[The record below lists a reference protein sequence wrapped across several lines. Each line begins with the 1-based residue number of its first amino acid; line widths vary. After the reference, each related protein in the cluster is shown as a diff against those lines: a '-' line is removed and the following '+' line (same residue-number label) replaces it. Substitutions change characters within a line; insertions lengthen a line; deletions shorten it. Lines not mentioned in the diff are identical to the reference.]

1 LTELYVR
8 KLRPE
13 ADAFSAWDTHQR
25 GLALRVQTSGQRSYK
40 CVYSFRGR
48 AQWLHLGDATAIGLT
63 DARKMAATAML
74 EVATGRNPLAE
85 RRAERGSGTFAE
97 LHTRYVEEHAKKHN
111 KSWKQAEFLVRR
123 YATSHW
129 GGMKAANITRG
140 DVRAMMGRI
149 DGPVLANQVLA
160 SVSAVFSWAVKQ
172 EVVSVNPS
180 KSVDRNR
187 MVSRERILSDNEIL
201 QFWSAFDG
209 GGLMVSSALKVL
221 LLTGQR
227 PGEVAAMR
235 REHIVDGW
243 WELPGEPVAALQWP
257 GTKNA
262 TTHRIWLPQAVK
274 AIIADLDTTGFVF
287 TSQRGNPL
295 NGLAFA
301 MRAICTKLK
310 VERATPHDLR
320 RTHGSTI
327 TRLGFGR
334 DAMNR
339 VQNHKEGGIASVY
352 DRHGYSDE
360 NKRVMESVAAHII
373 GLAEGRATTANVV
386 ALR

>member
-1 LTELYVR
+1 
-8 KLRPE
+8 
-13 ADAFSAWDTHQR
+13 
-25 GLALRVQTSGQRSYK
+25 
-40 CVYSFRGR
+40 
-48 AQWLHLGDATAIGLT
+48 
-63 DARKMAATAML
+63 MAATAML
-74 EVATGRNPLAE
+74 QVATGRDPLAE
-85 RRAERGSGTFAE
+85 RRAEERGTGTFEE
-97 LHTRYVEEHAKKHN
+97 LHTRYVEEHAKRHN

-129 GGMKAANITRG
+129 GKMKAANITRA

-149 DGPVLANQVLA
+149 NGPVLANQVLA

-172 EVVSVNPS
+172 EAVSVNPC
-180 KSVDRNR
+180 KSVDRHR
-187 MVSRERILSDNEIL
+187 MSSRERILSDNEIL

-243 WELPGEPVAALQWP
+243 WELPGEPVPSLQWP

-262 TTHRIWLPQAVK
+262 TTHRVWLPQAVK
-274 AIIADLDTTGFVF
+274 AIISDLDTTGFVF
-287 TSQRGNPL
+287 TSHRGNPVT
-295 NGLAFA
+295 GLAFA
-301 MRAICTKLK
+301 MRAICTKLSIADK
-310 VERATPHDLR
+310 VTPHDLR
-320 RTHGSTI
+320 RTHGSSI

-360 NKRVMESVAAHII
+360 NKRVMEAVAAHII